1 MTPPTPQTNSS
12 RQSAI
17 ERALF
22 QEAYLAQA
30 LLCAG
35 MTAIRSTSHGSLG
48 RMYEAFFG
56 LSNGLERL
64 AKLTIAAEE
73 YARTATFSDPEELKR
88 RGHDLKKLMRA
99 VENLPTS
106 SRAGSSYA
114 PSQDGGSKVVIAFLT
129 KFATAD
135 RYYNINRLARGDDAT
150 IDDPVRRWVDLVRT
164 QIASRPQRI
173 RRMDE
178 KNLVAAR
185 YLDATVPAALISG
198 NSLDGQRHLSTFES
212 LASQAQEDER
222 IAVEGMLLAVRP
234 IRFLTTAISV
244 FDQARYPLPMFS
256 EIFTE
261 WTFPDSSLRRRKRFP
276 LGR

>member
-1 MTPPTPQTNSS
+1 MTPSMPQMNRS

-35 MTAIRSTSHGSLG
+35 MTSIRNTSHVSPG

-64 AKLTIAAEE
+64 AKLAIAAEE
-73 YARTATFSDPEELKR
+73 YARTAAFPDPEDFKR
-88 RGHDLKKLMRA
+88 KGHDLKKLMYA
-99 VENLPTS
+99 VENVSTS
-106 SRAGSSYA
+106 SDVDRSYA
-114 PSQDGGSKVVIAFLT
+114 PSQDGGSKAVIAFLT
-129 KFATAD
+129 KFAKTD

-150 IDDPVRRWVDLVRT
+150 IDDPVSRWIDLVRA
-164 QIASRPQRI
+164 QIASRPQRV
-173 RRMDE
+173 RRVDE
-178 KNLVAAR
+178 KNLALGR

-198 NSLDGQRHLSTFES
+198 NSLDGKRHLSTFES
-212 LASQAQEDER
+212 LASQAQDDER
-222 IAVEGMLLAVRP
+222 IAVEGLLLAVRP
-234 IRFLTTAISV
+234 IRFLTSTISA